1 MIHGAKW
8 ETPPVGPG
16 LGGMLI
22 TSLRATSCSSQ
33 RVGPEPLDP
42 EEFSSDPEGR
52 NRE

>member
-22 TSLRATSCSSQ
+22 TSLSER
-33 RVGPEPLDP
+33 PLAHP
-42 EEFSSDPEGR
+42 KELVLSR
-52 NRE
+52 